1 MTHETIRTN
10 PVLIDMALPVETPR
24 LVIRPPQAGDGALAT
39 AAKKESWDDLTRWM
53 DWAIKEPDE
62 FSDEITMREAQARF
76 ILRTDLMM
84 LGIEKTSGQPVVF
97 TGLHRIDWHARIF
110 EIGYWVRKSA
120 QGQGYAT
127 EAAHAL
133 THYAF
138 KALNARKVVICHA
151 EGNEKSAA
159 VIRRLGFAHEATE
172 RYGSTLPDGR
182 VVDHYRY
189 ARFDTKGLDDLD
201 IRW

>member
-1 MTHETIRTN
+1 MTHETIITN
-10 PVLIDMALPVETPR
+10 PVLIDMALPVETTR
-24 LVIRPPQAGDGALAT
+24 LVIRPPQAGDGALVT

-53 DWAIKEPDE
+53 DWAVKEPDE
-62 FSDEITMREAQARF
+62 FSDEVTMREAQARF

-84 LGIEKTSGQPVVF
+84 LGIEKISGQPVVF

-133 THYAF
+133 TRYAF

-159 VIRRLGFAHEATE
+159 VIRRLGFVHEATE

-182 VVDHYRY
+182 IVDHYRY
-189 ARFDTKGLDDLD
+189 ARFDTNGLEALD